1 MRRISLKQLE
11 KDVDRRKAQLGLS
24 GDDYVLPNSGVN
36 RTPEKRELLRALA
49 ENAAKQGRAPAFQ
62 AKF

>member
-11 KDVDRRKAQLGLS
+11 EDIDRRKALLGLS
-24 GDDYVLPNSGVN
+24 GDGYVLPNSGAN

-49 ENAAKQGRAPAFQ
+49 ENAADQGRAPAFQ